1 MRDIDV
7 HDRGAALV
15 IRKLCRFGSRAA
27 EPALSSSTAI
37 YVEEGMGPFD
47 RQDKQAESGNR
58 DDGQI

>member
-1 MRDIDV
+1 
-7 HDRGAALV
+7 V